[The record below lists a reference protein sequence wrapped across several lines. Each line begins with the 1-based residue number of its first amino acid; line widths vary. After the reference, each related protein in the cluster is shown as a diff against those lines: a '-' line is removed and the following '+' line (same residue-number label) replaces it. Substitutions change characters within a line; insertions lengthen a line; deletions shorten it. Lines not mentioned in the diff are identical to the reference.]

1 MPVPQVIRPGPG
13 LDGLAQSIV
22 PIIQHANLSQTGS
35 DFISAKTGIIM
46 CQTAE
51 PNRAGRGRSI
61 GRPGHQRSVSTRRSA
76 PLSAWPVR
84 DRRSTRHSTVW
95 AFGGCPASSA
105 DFSAAITSLG
115 PLSPMSRTRGI
126 SRGKTDR
133 LHRTPAGFTAST
145 SDLVPHILIAV
156 ARYLAA
162 PFAKRAELQTAH
174 IARRLIRGAFEVR
187 GHVFDEG

>member
-1 MPVPQVIRPGPG
+1 MDW
-13 LDGLAQSIV
+13 LKSIV

-35 DFISAKTGIIM
+35 DLISAKTGIIM

-105 DFSAAITSLG
+105 DFSAAITSLAARSVRCPG
-115 PLSPMSRTRGI
+115 HAGDLPRQDRPPSPHARRIYSKHQQFSPAYPHRRRPLSRC
-126 SRGKTDR
+126 
-133 LHRTPAGFTAST
+133 
-145 SDLVPHILIAV
+145 
-156 ARYLAA
+156 

-174 IARRLIRGAFEVR
+174 IARLLMPGAFEVR